1 MRIGADPLG
10 LCTRQLNAQQET
22 SQTLGMFNDTGKQ
35 REILDTV
42 FHINH

>member
-22 SQTLGMFNDTGKQ
+22 SQTLGCSMTLENNGK
-35 REILDTV
+35 
-42 FHINH
+42 H